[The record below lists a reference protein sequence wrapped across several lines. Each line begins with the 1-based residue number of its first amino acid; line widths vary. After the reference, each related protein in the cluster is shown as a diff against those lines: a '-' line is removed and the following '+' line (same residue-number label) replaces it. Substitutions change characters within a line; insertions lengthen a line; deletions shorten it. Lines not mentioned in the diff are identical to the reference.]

1 MHRRV
6 SRRSGCQARGNS
18 NLCTS
23 MEHPSSI
30 SPPSIR
36 ICDYNSS
43 PCDDGSHSDNINN
56 NNNHSNYSH
65 SGTHSPS
72 RPIFALS
79 SSSSSSARTPMT
91 IPGSNNEALAPPPLP
106 PPRFI
111 EDIAQGHDSG
121 WKWGNSFEHDQFG
134 QSATL
139 PPIKPT
145 SSLLGGAPSRPPLVR
160 RDETYSFEEEGVR
173 RPAMQSITSGSS
185 LPDIRLQDGMQR
197 SRDGPTSGSLGSG
210 LPPLRLVLAPSIYGH
225 CRAKSVENHHVNASF
240 GDLPNVQV
248 QTSLS
253 RLGFVTLTCIFVSF

>member
-1 MHRRV
+1 
-6 SRRSGCQARGNS
+6 
-18 NLCTS
+18 
-23 MEHPSSI
+23 MEHSSSI

-43 PCDDGSHSDNINN
+43 PCEDGSSHNSSNN
-56 NNNHSNYSH
+56 NNYNNNSH
-65 SGTHSPS
+65 SGPHSPS
-72 RPIFALS
+72 RPISAL

-111 EDIAQGHDSG
+111 EDLAQGHDSG
-121 WKWGNSFEHDQFG
+121 WKWGNSFEHGQFG
-134 QSATL
+134 QSTTL

-160 RDETYSFEEEGVR
+160 RDETYSFEEEGVK
-173 RPAMQSITSGSS
+173 RPDMPSMVSGSS

-210 LPPLRLVLAPSIYGH
+210 VPPLRLVLVPS
-225 CRAKSVENHHVNASF
+225 S
-240 GDLPNVQV
+240 
-248 QTSLS
+248 TSLS
-253 RLGFVTLTCIFVSF
+253 LCGHFRVKPAVNHHGDALQSTGYADPALFSYSGSSSWFIVHLCFILASP